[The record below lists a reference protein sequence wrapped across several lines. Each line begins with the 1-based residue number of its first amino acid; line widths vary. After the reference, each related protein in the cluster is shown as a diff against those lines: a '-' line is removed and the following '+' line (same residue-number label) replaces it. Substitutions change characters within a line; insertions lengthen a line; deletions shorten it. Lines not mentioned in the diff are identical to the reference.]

1 MPAQIPLPKININLM
16 PTEDLERTPA
26 GRFLK
31 WALSVG
37 RYIVIFTELI
47 VLIAFLSRFW
57 LDRTLSDLH
66 ESIKQKQAIVKSA
79 KDLEDQARSIQNR
92 LYEVNMLSASSLNAE
107 DILKLLVKITPT
119 DIVYDS
125 LTISKNQM
133 NISASALSEV
143 SLSVFSYNLR
153 NSKLF
158 SEINLD
164 DVQKNKKQQG
174 EISFALS
181 AKLK

>member
-1 MPAQIPLPKININLM
+1 MSAQTLPPKININLM
-16 PTEDLERTPA
+16 PTEDLDKSPA

-66 ESIKQKQAIVKSA
+66 ESIKQKQAIIRSA
-79 KDLEDQARSIQNR
+79 KELEDQARSIQNR
-92 LYEVNMLSASSLNAE
+92 LHEINNITSDSVNAE
-107 DILKLLVKITPT
+107 DILKLLQKITPT
-119 DIVYDS
+119 DVVYDS
-125 LTISKNQM
+125 LTIGKNQM

-174 EISFALS
+174 EISFSLS

>member
-1 MPAQIPLPKININLM
+1 MPAQTPLPKININLM

-31 WALSVG
+31 WALTVG

-79 KDLEDQARSIQNR
+79 KDLEDQARSVQNR
-92 LYEVNMLSASSLNAE
+92 LHEVSTILAGNVNAE
-107 DILKLLVKITPT
+107 DILKLL
-119 DIVYDS
+119 
-125 LTISKNQM
+125 
-133 NISASALSEV
+133 A
-143 SLSVFSYNLR
+143 
-153 NSKLF
+153 
-158 SEINLD
+158 
-164 DVQKNKKQQG
+164 
-174 EISFALS
+174 
-181 AKLK
+181 

>member
-1 MPAQIPLPKININLM
+1 MPAQPQKININLL
-16 PTEDLERTPA
+16 PNEDLEKTPA

-31 WALSVG
+31 WALTVG

-66 ESIKQKQAIVKSA
+66 ESIAQKQAIVKSA
-79 KDLEDQARSIQNR
+79 QELENQARSIQNR
-92 LYEVNMLSASSLNAE
+92 LAEAKTIMSDNLKASE
-107 DILKLLVKITPT
+107 ILDLLAKITPT
-119 DIVYDS
+119 DIVYNN
-125 LTISKNQM
+125 LVLSKNRV
-133 NISASALSEV
+133 NISATGLSEL

-153 NSKLF
+153 NSQLF
-158 SEINLD
+158 SDINFDSLE
-164 DVQKNKKQQG
+164 KNKTQQG
-174 EISFALS
+174 EITFTLT